1 MPVFEE
7 RFQVAAPA
15 ETVWA
20 LLIDPVRLAPCLPGC
35 QALEVVDPDT
45 YRVTLSV
52 KVGFLSTTQ
61 DMRMTVV
68 EKDPPRRLVAV
79 GRGEDRRIGSQVDV
93 RSTLELTP
101 GAAADTTL
109 VRYRSEVKVL
119 GRLGSVGDAVMKV
132 KAAEL
137 AGEFAG
143 RVRRAVEGT
152 TA

>member
-7 RFQVAAPA
+7 RFQVGAPA
-15 ETVWA
+15 DAVWEF
-20 LLIDPVRLAPCLPGC
+20 LVDPARLAPCLPGC
-35 QALEVVDPDT
+35 QALEVVDPTT

-68 EKDPPRRLVAV
+68 EMDRPRRLVAV
-79 GRGEDRRIGSQVDV
+79 GRGEDRRLGSQVDV

-101 GAAADTTL
+101 GATGATT
-109 VRYRSEVKVL
+109 VVHYRSEVKVL

-132 KAAEL
+132 KAAEF
-137 AGEFAG
+137 AGEFAT
-143 RVRRAVEGT
+143 RVRRAIES
-152 TA
+152 AA